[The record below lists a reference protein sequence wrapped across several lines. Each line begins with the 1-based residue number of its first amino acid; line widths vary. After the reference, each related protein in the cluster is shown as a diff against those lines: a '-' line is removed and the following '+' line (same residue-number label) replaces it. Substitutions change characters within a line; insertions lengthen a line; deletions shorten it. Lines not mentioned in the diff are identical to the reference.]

1 MTGAGRRA
9 LRRHRAKLGT
19 KRLRVPMSACGM
31 GSYRRGS
38 SIGLRIDELS
48 AHRDV
53 LTGALDRAAESPGV
67 FFSRL
72 TAPNWNSYWLLSV
85 KDHIGDGV
93 KPGIVNHHNVLDAV
107 HTRSGYMISF

>member
-1 MTGAGRRA
+1 
-9 LRRHRAKLGT
+9 
-19 KRLRVPMSACGM
+19 M

-67 FFSRL
+67 LLSRL

-107 HTRSGYMISF
+107 HTVGIHDFLLGVGLFLLCRKDRDRPLAHCQHVR